1 MHAEEALGWAG
12 GFKALH
18 LALSSPDNLMRI
30 LGAIV
35 APKSLLMR
43 TGKAKLPEGSAVWAE
58 LVGDQQPRRDALVA
72 E

>member
-1 MHAEEALGWAG
+1 M
-12 GFKALH
+12 LH

-35 APKSLLMR
+35 APKSLLMG
-43 TGKAKLPEGSAVWAE
+43 TGKAKLPERSAVRAQ
-58 LVGDQQPRRDALVA
+58 LVGDQQPRREALFA

>member
-1 MHAEEALGWAG
+1 MLRKGWAEAG
-12 GFKALH
+12 GFEALH

-35 APKSLLMR
+35 PPKSLLMW
-43 TGKAKLPEGSAVWAE
+43 TGKAKLPESSAIRAQ
-58 LVGDQQPRRDALVA
+58 LVGDQQSRRKALSA